1 MLSLERWS
9 SPLCWRMS
17 GVHTTAYQEP
27 LFIQEVQK
35 SLSRNTTTRLRSR
48 RSQMVAASPPAMAA
62 ECAAYS
68 HLSRPIRSLAQN
80 PSSSCDT
87 RASTQH
93 SCGPQKNVIQ
103 TFKCLPLSPLTLGA
117 GSQSHISVLW
127 VNINLFMSSVW
138 FRL

>member
-35 SLSRNTTTRLRSR
+35 SLSRNTTPADFAAD
-48 RSQMVAASPPAMAA
+48 VAARWWLHRQWRRNAPLI
-62 ECAAYS
+62 S

-80 PSSSCDT
+80 PSSPCDT

-93 SCGPQKNVIQ
+93 SCGAQKNVIQ